1 METTNSVYF
10 TLRVKKTK
18 DSIKRLK
25 EILTKHFNGLKP
37 DLPVF
42 PLLADKYR

>member
-10 TLRVKKTK
+10 TLGAKKAR

-25 EILTKHFNGLKP
+25 NILTKHFNGLKP
-37 DLPVF
+37 DLPTF
-42 PLLADKYR
+42 PLLADKNR